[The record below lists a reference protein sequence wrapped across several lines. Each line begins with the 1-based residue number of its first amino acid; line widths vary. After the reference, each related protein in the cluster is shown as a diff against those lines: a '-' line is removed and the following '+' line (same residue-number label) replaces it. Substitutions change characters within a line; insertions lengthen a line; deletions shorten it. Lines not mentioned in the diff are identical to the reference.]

1 MRERASGGRAAIFL
15 SGEAREEFASGEAAS
30 DNSTLHQSSHG
41 FAARVHGF
49 ATKTKALTH
58 AIPPATQATPSPSSL
73 LKLPININA
82 FLDEC
87 NVMPLN

>member
-30 DNSTLHQSSHG
+30 EFNSTLHQSSHG
-41 FAARVHGF
+41 FATRVHGF

-58 AIPPATQATPSPSSL
+58 QIPPATQAT
-73 LKLPININA
+73 N
-82 FLDEC
+82 C
-87 NVMPLN
+87 